1 MGEETLSIG
10 GGNGITVEEIQR
22 YLKEKAKSVEARLKE
37 YMERPAGIPETLREA
52 MAYSLLAGGKRL
64 RPVLTLATAEALG
77 GDEEK
82 ALPFAC
88 AVEMIHTYS
97 LIHDDLPAMDDD
109 DFRRGT
115 PTNHKIYGEA
125 MAILA
130 GDALLTRAFDVM
142 AEGALDAELPRKTAL
157 TLIRE
162 CAVRAG
168 AEGLVGGQ
176 VKDIQGEG
184 REVSLE
190 ELQDIHRSKTGDLI
204 TGSVRI
210 GAMVAGS
217 GEDELQALTGYA
229 ERLGLAFQIQD
240 DVLDVVGDHQKLG
253 KPVGS
258 DEVKNKST
266 YPSLLGLDSSR
277 ERIRSLVE
285 EAKQL
290 ITAQERIRP
299 ARLLAIADYLTVRD
313 K

>member
-1 MGEETLSIG
+1 MGEETLSTG
-10 GGNGITVEEIQR
+10 GGNGITVEEIQG
-22 YLKEKAKSVEARLKE
+22 YLKEKAKSVESRLKE
-37 YMERPAGIPETLREA
+37 YMESPEGIPETLREA
-52 MAYSLLAGGKRL
+52 MTYSLLAGGKRL

-82 ALPFAC
+82 VLPFAC

-109 DFRRGT
+109 DFRRGN

-130 GDALLTRAFDVM
+130 GDALLTQAFGVM
-142 AEGALDAELPRKTAL
+142 AQGALDAQLPRETAL

-168 AEGLVGGQ
+168 AEGMVGGQ

-204 TGSVRI
+204 TWSVRI

-240 DVLDVVGDHQKLG
+240 DVLDVIGDRQRLG

-285 EAKQL
+285 EAKHL
-290 ITAQERIRP
+290 IMAQERIRP
-299 ARLLAIADYLTVRD
+299 DRLLAIADYLTVRD